1 MKKIILFFIL
11 ITVFTFSKESIK
23 ISNDYVKQGEFFIVE
38 FPKDKD
44 YTISFPNSHT
54 KIKSFIER
62 DSKKAFVPVHYSTPV
77 GAYTLKVLDG
87 KRLMTK
93 KLIKVKD
100 GNFKKSYIT
109 VNKTMQKKRS
119 SSNMKAMTNK
129 SGDAK
134 SNPSSD
140 KLWEENFI
148 LPVTDSKYQ
157 KISSPFGAMRFVNN
171 KVAGYHSGI
180 DFPVPIGTPLVATNN
195 GRVVLAEKLT
205 TTGNT
210 IIIDHGMN
218 IFSAYAHMSELS
230 VKSGDIVKK
239 GQTLGKSGNTG
250 FTTGPHLH
258 FTISV
263 GTTFINPNIF
273 LNNKI
278 LEN

>member
-11 ITVFTFSKESIK
+11 ISTFIFAKDEIK
-23 ISNDYVKQGEFFIVE
+23 ISNEYVKQGEFFIVE
-38 FPKDKD
+38 YPKDKN
-44 YTISFPNSHT
+44 YKITFKNSQIQ
-54 KIKSFIER
+54 IKSFING
-62 DSKKAFVPVHYSTPV
+62 DTKKAFIPVHYSTPV

-87 KRLMTK
+87 KRLMK
-93 KLIKVKD
+93 RKLIKVRD

-129 SGDAK
+129 SADAK
-134 SNPSSD
+134 SNPSPQ
-140 KLWEENFI
+140 KLWEKNFI
-148 LPVTDSKYQ
+148 LPVTDERYQ
-157 KISSPFGAMRFVNN
+157 KISSPFGSMRFVNG
-171 KVAGYHSGI
+171 KVSGYHSGI

-195 GRVVLAEKLT
+195 GRIVLAEKLT

-239 GQTLGKSGNTG
+239 GQLLGKSGNTG

-258 FTISV
+258 FTISI
-263 GTTFINPNIF
+263 GTTFINPYIF
-273 LNNKI
+273 LKNNI